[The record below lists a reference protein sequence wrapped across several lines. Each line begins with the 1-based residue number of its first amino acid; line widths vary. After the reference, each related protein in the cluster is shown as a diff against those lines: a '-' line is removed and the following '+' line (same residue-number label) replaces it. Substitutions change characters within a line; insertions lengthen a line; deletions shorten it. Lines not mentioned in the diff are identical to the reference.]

1 MRKES
6 EILSKMN
13 DFNENLLII
22 EERIN
27 EELKKHYSKRDK
39 NLLLF
44 LNKERCV
51 WEFAIEQMEWL
62 LEKE

>member
-6 EILSKMN
+6 EIISKIEG
-13 DFNENLLII
+13 FNTNLLII

-27 EELKKHYSKRDK
+27 EELQKHYEKRNK
-39 NLLLF
+39 ALLLF

-51 WEFAIEQMEWL
+51 WEFAVEQMKWM
-62 LEKE
+62 LEE